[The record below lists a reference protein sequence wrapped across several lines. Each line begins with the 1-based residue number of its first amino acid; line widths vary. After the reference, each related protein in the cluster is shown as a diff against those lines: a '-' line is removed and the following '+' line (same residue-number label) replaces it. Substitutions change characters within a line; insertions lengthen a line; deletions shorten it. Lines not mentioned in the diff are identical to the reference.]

1 MTYKAYTM
9 VTVPHLQLRFTI
21 ACNYIYVDFE
31 NIYRILHEFLFIK
44 NCYQTSSRI

>member
-21 ACNYIYVDFE
+21 EWNYIYVDFE
-31 NIYRILHEFLFIK
+31 HIYRSYMSFF
-44 NCYQTSSRI
+44 S